1 MEEIVLYKNLSDNNL
16 SKQKKLSLLVI
27 VLLEMTF
34 GNNNFLFNKIT
45 DYLIS
50 SKLIDDDITSDE
62 YFNARTKLFNL
73 INNLNSPIPINDNCD
88 PASQK
93 LVSFNN
99 TNLNAYNKTFYEL
112 DLLGSGSFGNVY
124 KVQHKIDNELYAI
137 KKVFITDD
145 LIELNYD
152 VFQEVKL
159 FAKLSHPNIVRY
171 YSSWVDIDIN
181 SILKYNLESEMDNL
195 TSEGLTSINEKCPRE
210 GLTSINEK
218 CPILFIQMELCDR
231 TLKEYMENDIF
242 SDPIERRIEIWN
254 QILNGIKYLHINNI
268 IHRDIKP
275 SNIFFLNNQ
284 IKIGDFGLSKNLN
297 TLILQTEKSIE
308 IGYAY
313 YRAPEIDSGNYG
325 SEIDIYALGI
335 ILIEMLLDCKTI
347 FEKNILLTKILKT
360 RSLSSILITNKYNDL
375 ILQMINFNPELRP
388 KIRDLKQINV

>member
-27 VLLEMTF
+27 VLLEITF

-50 SKLIDDDITSDE
+50 SKLIDGDITSDE
-62 YFNARTKLFNL
+62 YLNARTKLFNL
-73 INNLNSPIPINDNCD
+73 INNLNSQILINDNNENT
-88 PASQK
+88 SQK
-93 LVSFNN
+93 IVSFNN
-99 TNLNAYNKTFYEL
+99 TKLNAYNKTFYEL
-112 DLLGSGSFGNVY
+112 DLLGSGAFGNVY

-171 YSSWVDIDIN
+171 YSSWVDLDIN
-181 SILKYNLESEMDNL
+181 SILKYNLESEIDDL
-195 TSEGLTSINEKCPRE
+195 ESESVTSINEKCA
-210 GLTSINEK
+210 
-218 CPILFIQMELCDR
+218 ILFIQMELCDR
-231 TLKEYMENDIF
+231 TLKEYMENEMI
-242 SDPIERRIEIWN
+242 SDSIEKRIYIWN
-254 QILNGIKYLHINNI
+254 QILNGIKYLHMNNI

-297 TLILQTEKSIE
+297 TLMLQTEKSVE

-335 ILIEMLLDCKTI
+335 ILIEMLLDCKTN

-360 RSLSSILITNKYNDL
+360 KSLSSILITNKYNDI
-375 ILQMINFNPELRP
+375 ILQMINLNPNLRP
-388 KIRDLKQINV
+388 KIDELKYIDL